1 MNQRKFIFDEKKIGE
16 RIQGMRLTRVENLDK
31 IYRCKTLLM
40 AQRMR
45 VLNETNFHPRNIDQT
60 TMSPTM
66 IVRVS

>member
-1 MNQRKFIFDEKKIGE
+1 MNQRKFIFDEKKLKSE
-16 RIQGMRLTRVENLDK
+16 YRRLTHVENLDK